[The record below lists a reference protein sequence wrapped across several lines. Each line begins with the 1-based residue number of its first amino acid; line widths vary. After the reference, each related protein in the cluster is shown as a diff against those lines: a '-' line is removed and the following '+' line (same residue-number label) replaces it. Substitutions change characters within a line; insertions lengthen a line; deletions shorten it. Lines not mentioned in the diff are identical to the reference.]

1 MPPKAGAPRP
11 SSASSSRHQV
21 ANNDTAH
28 ALLRQQQY
36 QQERQEYVP
45 PSQQQTSRPSSAAYA
60 LGTDK
65 GYVVERE
72 VSEQIKKPQRPQSAS
87 AARATTQAPNADAGL
102 RRQSQS
108 PTECGRD
115 ATPAPPTE
123 WKQPSVDDK
132 NAVFKS
138 GTQRPQSAGGG
149 VRRRNNSQEEQYQ
162 CAPDQRDY
170 LARLLVQS
178 TQSRRG
184 LPDFYS
190 FGKVIGVG
198 SFGTV
203 RIAWHKL
210 TGRKVAIKT
219 YERSKMKDP
228 QQWKRVQQEAR
239 VMEKL
244 SDSTLICRFLEAFF
258 SRRSPPTMLR
268 AAHLVMEFLPGGN
281 LCSYVKAKR
290 RISEGE
296 LQPLLVQLATALDH
310 MHS

>member
-1 MPPKAGAPRP
+1 M
-11 SSASSSRHQV
+11 

-87 AARATTQAPNADAGL
+87 AARPPVKPQTQTPAFAGKASRPQSAGAT
-102 RRQSQS
+102 RR
-108 PTECGRD
+108 
-115 ATPAPPTE
+115 PAPPTE

-178 TQSRRG
+178 TQSRR
-184 LPDFYS
+184 
-190 FGKVIGVG
+190 
-198 SFGTV
+198 
-203 RIAWHKL
+203 RL
-210 TGRKVAIKT
+210 T
-219 YERSKMKDP
+219 
-228 QQWKRVQQEAR
+228 
-239 VMEKL
+239 
-244 SDSTLICRFLEAFF
+244 RFLFV
-258 SRRSPPTMLR
+258 RQGHRCR
-268 AAHLVMEFLPGGN
+268 
-281 LCSYVKAKR
+281 
-290 RISEGE
+290 
-296 LQPLLVQLATALDH
+296 
-310 MHS
+310 